1 MTTTQAPTLPELRL
15 AGVLLLEAL
24 VERLRAVGYV
34 KTAID
39 THTDLMNK
47 HTIRHSYSGGEWTLS
62 CGYDGQ
68 PRLEV
73 RYSIRATMPSVDQL
87 ANAVLPPPF

>member
-1 MTTTQAPTLPELRL
+1 MTTTQTPTRPELRL

-24 VERLRAVGYV
+24 VERLRAVGYT

-39 THTDLMNK
+39 TYTDLVTN
-47 HTIRHSYSGGEWTLS
+47 HTVRHSYASGAWTLS
-62 CGYDGQ
+62 CGREGS

-73 RYSIRATMPSVDQL
+73 RYSIEATMPDADQL
-87 ANAVLPPPF
+87 LNAVLPPPF